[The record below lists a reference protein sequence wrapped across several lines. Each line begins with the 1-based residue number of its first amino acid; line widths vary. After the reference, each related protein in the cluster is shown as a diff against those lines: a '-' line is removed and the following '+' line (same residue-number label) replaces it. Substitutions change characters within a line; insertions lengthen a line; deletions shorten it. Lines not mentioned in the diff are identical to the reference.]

1 MRGESACVVSKL
13 VCCLLSCLESWVL
26 DGVWSPGESVWMVG
40 FEVVLGVVLSWNTD
54 DVIGDRHRHQF
65 AFFQRMDAMERS

>member
-1 MRGESACVVSKL
+1 M
-13 VCCLLSCLESWVL
+13 CCFKVGLLSVVMSGVLGPGWSLESWRVR
-26 DGVWSPGESVWMVG
+26 VWMVG

>member
-1 MRGESACVVSKL
+1 M
-13 VCCLLSCLESWVL
+13 CCFKVGLLSVVMSGVL
-26 DGVWSPGESVWMVG
+26 GPGWSLESVWMVG